1 MIITENNN
9 NFIKI
14 TLRQEYVLLTGNY
27 KKAILLESFILKQK
41 KSEEWFNLSYYHI
54 SRDSLLGLNLVNI
67 RRHVNDLI
75 TKGWISRKKDEDSL
89 TYKYKVNIDKIK
101 QDVARIDGEHEYE
114 LELKKKFV

>member
-1 MIITENNN
+1 MIVAENN

-27 KKAILLESFILKQK
+27 KKAILLESFIMKQK

-54 SRDSLLGLNLVNI
+54 SKDSLLGLNLVNI

-75 TKGWISRKKDEDSL
+75 TRGWISRKKDEDSL
-89 TYKYKVNIDKIK
+89 TYKYKVNLDKIK
-101 QDVARIDGEHEYE
+101 KDVAKIDGEHDYE
-114 LELKKKFV
+114 KELKKKFI